1 MSGTLRLR
9 GSTSGYAELQAAA
22 VAGDQTFILP
32 AVGGTLLTTDSPVGN
47 LTLELGSASQ
57 PSLRFEGDT
66 DTGLFS
72 SGANTLNL
80 VTGGSNKLVLGA
92 TAHTIFSGTN
102 GSVRALDIDS
112 SGRLLIGMTSA
123 PAGTDAQ
130 YTKFAIRGNTLN
142 NNGSY
147 LSLGNGK
154 STADTT
160 NDDNLGIIT
169 FNDSDTDAG
178 EYARIIGAS
187 DGANGTDDYPGK
199 LVFSTTPD
207 GGSSPTLRMKINNA
221 GYVGIG
227 AFLSTDPASLLHLK
241 DASSPSLRLQD
252 TTNDCTLLM
261 YAQNSNSHIGTS
273 SNHELFFDTDG
284 SQKMM
289 ITTSG
294 NVGINITNP
303 SSKLHVNGTAKFDD
317 YIHFGG
323 VISTPQTA
331 AAIYRPVDNQLAF
344 STANTERLRIDNNG
358 RLLLRSGTTA
368 ASTLNGGFE
377 NTFQVEGIGA
387 TTSSISITRNS
398 NDENPAYLNFGKSR
412 GTSLGSNTI
421 IQNNDTIAQ
430 IDFNASD
437 GSNSFNPFASIR
449 AQVDGTPGDGD
460 APGRLRFY
468 TTADGSGSP
477 DSNGR
482 WTINRLGVL
491 ETGTV
496 DSGYLSG
503 AIKLN
508 GSRKVVFGTG
518 NAASIGIVAQGS
530 GNAAVDT
537 GISVNRGNA
546 GGSAILLWNGNSSN
560 GTNTTAAVYFIKFF
574 YDGNNT
580 PTLTLLSGNNTL
592 SIGQSGSNTMT
603 LTPGGNYNW
612 TMTIFMGD

>member
-518 NAASIGIVAQGS
+518 NAASIGI
-530 GNAAVDT
+530 
-537 GISVNRGNA
+537 
-546 GGSAILLWNGNSSN
+546 
-560 GTNTTAAVYFIKFF
+560 
-574 YDGNNT
+574 
-580 PTLTLLSGNNTL
+580 
-592 SIGQSGSNTMT
+592 
-603 LTPGGNYNW
+603 
-612 TMTIFMGD
+612 